1 MDREIKILHT
11 ADSHIGYRQYHSD
24 VRRQDFLDAF
34 SSVIDDAIEIKMDAV
49 VHAGDLFDSRNP
61 TLEDILDTMN
71 ILARLEGASI
81 PFLAIVGNHES
92 KQHTQWLDL
101 FQNMGI
107 AIRLGTLG
115 AVPYEIGE
123 VAIYGIDSVA
133 KSKISSFDYSVFDS
147 GDGEQPTHECKYNLL
162 AMHQLMNPF
171 AFGEWDSEEVIR
183 SLPFEVHALLLGDN
197 HKYEKTKVGDTW
209 VTYCGSTERNS
220 AAERQTRSYNIITL
234 NDSGIDISRRNIL
247 TRDFEFIEVLLKDD
261 AKAHETIFAAIK
273 EHDVSDK
280 VVFVDISGNT
290 DILVSF
296 SEVEEFLLKQGALV
310 PRIRDMRLGGEIA
323 DNTLVSVSF
332 SDPDEAVKEEI
343 KKMELTSAG
352 LVIDEIVRD
361 MQIGKSKLDTETE
374 MRIGKLVDGMDFTKP
389 VPHIKRKAIPEATKE
404 VSIPGS
410 IDKSIVAED
419 PDDAENIDTGEV
431 SENESDGGDENESDD
446 VGGDDD
452 GNEGAEEEVV
462 DEGAKEE
469 VVEKVAEAKTKA
481 RFGTKETTSVPKQ
494 YNLGDYL

>member
-34 SSVIDDAIEIKMDAV
+34 SSVIDDAIEMKMDAV

-71 ILARLEGASI
+71 ILARLRGAEI

-107 AIRLGTLG
+107 AIRLGT
-115 AVPYEIGE
+115 VPYDIGS
-123 VAIYGIDSVA
+123 VAVYGIDSVT
-133 KSKISSFDYSVFDS
+133 KSKIPLFDYSIFDGA
-147 GDGEQPTHECKYNLL
+147 GDEGQSRHDCKYNLL
-162 AMHQLMNPF
+162 VMHQLMNPF
-171 AFGEWDSEEVIR
+171 AFGEWDSEEVIQ
-183 SLPFEVHALLLGDN
+183 SLPFEVHALLLGDY
-197 HKYEKTKVGDTW
+197 HKYEKTKVGDSW

-220 AAERQTRSYNIITL
+220 AAERETRSYNIITL

-247 TRDFEFIEVLLKDD
+247 TRDFEFIEVLLEDD

-310 PRIRDMRLGGEIA
+310 PRIRDMRVGDEIV
-323 DNTLVSVSF
+323 DNILVSVSF

-343 KKMELTSAG
+343 KKMELTGAG

-361 MQIGKSKLDTETE
+361 MLIGKSKLDTETE
-374 MRIGKLVDGMDFTKP
+374 IRIGKLIESMDFTDP
-389 VPHIKRKAIPEATKE
+389 IPHIKREAIPEATVE
-404 VSIPGS
+404 ESIPES
-410 IDKSIVAED
+410 VDED
-419 PDDAENIDTGEV
+419 VVVDDSDDTENIGEEEV
-431 SENESDGGDENESDD
+431 SENDSDD
-446 VGGDDD
+446 
-452 GNEGAEEEVV
+452 EGVEEEVA
-462 DEGAKEE
+462 ETK
-469 VVEKVAEAKTKA
+469 AEAK
-481 RFGTKETTSVPKQ
+481 FGTKKTTSVPKQ

>member
-34 SSVIDDAIEIKMDAV
+34 SSVIDDAIEMKMDAV

-71 ILARLEGASI
+71 ILARLRGAEI

-107 AIRLGTLG
+107 AIRLGTDPYDVG
-115 AVPYEIGE
+115 QVAV
-123 VAIYGIDSVA
+123 YGIDSVA
-133 KSKISSFDYSVFDS
+133 KSKIPLFDYSIFDGS
-147 GDGEQPTHECKYNLL
+147 GDGEQSKHECKYNLL
-162 AMHQLMNPF
+162 VMHQLMNPF
-171 AFGEWDSEEVIR
+171 AFGEWDSEEVIQ
-183 SLPFEVHALLLGDN
+183 SLPFEVHALLLGDY
-197 HKYEKTKVGDTW
+197 HKHEKTKVGNTW

-220 AAERQTRSYNIITL
+220 AAEREPRSYNIITI
-234 NDSGIDISRRNIL
+234 NDTGIDISRRNIL
-247 TRDFEFIEVLLKDD
+247 TRDFEFIEVLLEDD
-261 AKAHETIFAAIK
+261 VKAHETIFAAIK

-290 DILVSF
+290 DIMVSF

-310 PRIRDMRLGGEIA
+310 PRIRDMRMGDDIA
-323 DNTLVSVSF
+323 ENALVSVSF

-343 KKMELTSAG
+343 KKMELTGAG

-361 MQIGKSKLDTETE
+361 MLIGKSKLDAETE
-374 MRIGKLVDGMDFTKP
+374 MRIGKLVDDMDFTNP
-389 VPHIKRKAIPEATKE
+389 IPHIKREVIPDATAEGLIPE
-404 VSIPGS
+404 S
-410 IDKSIVAED
+410 IDEGTVAKD
-419 PDDAENIDTGEV
+419 SDDAESTGEGDGEEEHGL
-431 SENESDGGDENESDD
+431 SESELDDGDEDE
-446 VGGDDD
+446 D
-452 GNEGAEEEVV
+452 GVDAEEVTES
-462 DEGAKEE
+462 
-469 VVEKVAEAKTKA
+469 EAKPEAK
-481 RFGTKETTSVPKQ
+481 FGTKETTSVPKQ

>member
-1 MDREIKILHT
+1 MHNFKSNTNIIELHMDREIKILHT

-34 SSVIDDAIEIKMDAV
+34 SSVIDDAIEMKMDAV

-71 ILARLEGASI
+71 ILARLRGAEI

-107 AIRLGTLG
+107 AIRLGTMPYDIG
-115 AVPYEIGE
+115 SVAV
-123 VAIYGIDSVA
+123 YGIDSVA
-133 KSKISSFDYSVFDS
+133 KSKIPLFDYSIFDGA
-147 GDGEQPTHECKYNLL
+147 GDGEQSKHECKYNLL
-162 AMHQLMNPF
+162 VMHQLMNPF
-171 AFGEWDSEEVIR
+171 AFGEWDSEEVIQ
-183 SLPFEVHALLLGDN
+183 SLPFEVHALLLGDY

-220 AAERQTRSYNIITL
+220 AAERETRSYNIITL

-247 TRDFEFIEVLLKDD
+247 TREFEFIEVLLEDD

-273 EHDVSDK
+273 EHDISDK

-290 DILVSF
+290 DIVVSF

-310 PRIRDMRLGGEIA
+310 PRIRDKRVGDEIV
-323 DNTLVSVSF
+323 DNILVNVSF

-343 KKMELTSAG
+343 KKMELTGAG

-361 MQIGKSKLDTETE
+361 MLIGKSKLDTETE
-374 MRIGKLVDGMDFTKP
+374 IRIGKLIESMDFTDP
-389 VPHIKRKAIPEATKE
+389 IPHIKREAIPEATVEK
-404 VSIPGS
+404 SIPES
-410 IDKSIVAED
+410 VDED
-419 PDDAENIDTGEV
+419 VVMDD
-431 SENESDGGDENESDD
+431 SDD
-446 VGGDDD
+446 VSEYDNKGAGVDVDADEDVGEDDD
-452 GNEGAEEEVV
+452 VTET
-462 DEGAKEE
+462 K
-469 VVEKVAEAKTKA
+469 AEAKY
-481 RFGTKETTSVPKQ
+481 GTKKTTSVPKQ

>member
-34 SSVIDDAIEIKMDAV
+34 SSVIDDAIEMKMDAV

-71 ILARLEGASI
+71 ILARLRGAEI
-81 PFLAIVGNHES
+81 PFLSIVGNHES

-107 AIRLGTLG
+107 AIRLGT
-115 AVPYEIGE
+115 VPYEIGL
-123 VAIYGIDSVA
+123 VAVYGIDSVA
-133 KSKISSFDYSVFDS
+133 KSKIPLFDYSIFDNA
-147 GDGEQPTHECKYNLL
+147 GDGAQSKHECKYNLL
-162 AMHQLMNPF
+162 VMHQLMNPF
-171 AFGEWDSEEVIR
+171 AFGEWDSEEVIQ
-183 SLPFEVHALLLGDN
+183 SLPFDVHALLLGDY
-197 HKYEKTKVGDTW
+197 HKHEKTKVGGTW

-220 AAERQTRSYNIITL
+220 AAERETRSYNIITL

-247 TRDFEFIEVLLKDD
+247 TRDFEFIEVLLEDD

-290 DILVSF
+290 DIVVSF
-296 SEVEEFLLKQGALV
+296 SEVEEFLLGQGALV
-310 PRIRDMRLGGEIA
+310 PRIRDMRVGGEIA

-343 KKMELTSAG
+343 KKMELTGAG

-361 MQIGKSKLDTETE
+361 MLIGKSKLDAETE
-374 MRIGKLVDGMDFTKP
+374 MRIGKLVDDMDFTDP
-389 VPHIKRKAIPEATKE
+389 VPHIKREVMPETTATAE
-404 VSIPGS
+404 VSTPDS
-410 IDKSIVAED
+410 VYEDVAVDDSDDIENVGEGEEGED
-419 PDDAENIDTGEV
+419 V
-431 SENESDGGDENESDD
+431 SENDNDAGDEVESIEED
-446 VGGDDD
+446 VT
-452 GNEGAEEEVV
+452 ESET
-462 DEGAKEE
+462 KT
-469 VVEKVAEAKTKA
+469 EAK
-481 RFGTKETTSVPKQ
+481 FGTKKTTSVPKQ

>member
-1 MDREIKILHT
+1 MHNFKSNTNIIEPHMDREIKILHT

-34 SSVIDDAIEIKMDAV
+34 SSVIDDAIEMKMDAV

-71 ILARLEGASI
+71 ILARLRGAEI

-107 AIRLGTLG
+107 AIRLGTMPYDIG
-115 AVPYEIGE
+115 SVAV
-123 VAIYGIDSVA
+123 YGIDSVA
-133 KSKISSFDYSVFDS
+133 KSKIPLFDYSIFDS
-147 GDGEQPTHECKYNLL
+147 AGDGEQSKHECKYNLVV
-162 AMHQLMNPF
+162 MHQLMNPF
-171 AFGEWDSEEVIR
+171 AFGEWDSEEVIQ
-183 SLPFEVHALLLGDN
+183 SLPFDVHAILLGDY
-197 HKYEKTKVGDTW
+197 HKYEKTTVGDTW

-220 AAERQTRSYNIITL
+220 AAERETRSYNIITL

-247 TRDFEFIEVLLKDD
+247 TREFEFIEVLLEDD

-273 EHDVSDK
+273 EHDISDK

-290 DILVSF
+290 DIVVSF

-310 PRIRDMRLGGEIA
+310 PRIRDMRMGDEIA
-323 DNTLVSVSF
+323 DNALVSVSF

-343 KKMELTSAG
+343 KKMELTGAG
-352 LVIDEIVRD
+352 LVIDELVRD
-361 MQIGKSKLDTETE
+361 MLIGKSKLDTETE
-374 MRIGKLVDGMDFTKP
+374 IRIGKLIESMDFTDP
-389 VPHIKRKAIPEATKE
+389 IPHIKREAIPEATVEK
-404 VSIPGS
+404 SIPES
-410 IDKSIVAED
+410 VDED
-419 PDDAENIDTGEV
+419 VVMDD
-431 SENESDGGDENESDD
+431 SDD
-446 VGGDDD
+446 VSEYDNKGAGVDVDADEDVGEDDD
-452 GNEGAEEEVV
+452 VTET
-462 DEGAKEE
+462 K
-469 VVEKVAEAKTKA
+469 AEAKY
-481 RFGTKETTSVPKQ
+481 GTKKTTSVPKQ

>member
-1 MDREIKILHT
+1 MSPEIKILHT

-34 SSVIDDAIEIKMDAV
+34 SSVIGDAIEMKMDAV

-71 ILARLEGASI
+71 ILTKLKGAKI
-81 PFLAIVGNHES
+81 PFLSIVGNHES

-107 AIRLGTLG
+107 AIRLGM
-115 AVPYEIGE
+115 VPYEIEE

-133 KSKISSFDYSVFDS
+133 KSKIPLFDYSIFDS
-147 GDGEQPTHECKYNLL
+147 AGDEVQSMHEYKYNLL
-162 AMHQLMNPF
+162 VMHQLMNPF

-183 SLPFEVHALLLGDN
+183 SLPFEVHAMLLGDY
-197 HKYEKTKVGDTW
+197 HKYEKTKVGDCW

-220 AAERQTRSYNIITL
+220 AAERETRSYNIITL
-234 NDSGIDISRRNIL
+234 NDSGIDISRRNIS
-247 TRDFEFIEVLLKDD
+247 TRDFEFIEVLLDND

-273 EHDVSDK
+273 EHDVSGK
-280 VVFVDISGNT
+280 VAFVDISGNT
-290 DILVSF
+290 DIVVSF

-310 PRIRDMRLGGEIA
+310 PRIRDMRVGDEIA
-323 DNTLVSVSF
+323 DNALVSVSF

-343 KKMELTSAG
+343 KKMDLTGAG

-361 MQIGKSKLDTETE
+361 MRIGKSKLDNETE
-374 MRIGKLVDGMDFTKP
+374 MRIGKLIESMDFKEP
-389 VPHIKRKAIPEATKE
+389 VSHIKRKVMSEAIVEGSIPELICEGTME
-404 VSIPGS
+404 VYVSDSENADEGISEDEDGGEVEGEVEGEVVVKVDNEYA
-410 IDKSIVAED
+410 DKGVAE
-419 PDDAENIDTGEV
+419 EK
-431 SENESDGGDENESDD
+431 
-446 VGGDDD
+446 
-452 GNEGAEEEVV
+452 
-462 DEGAKEE
+462 AKY
-469 VVEKVAEAKTKA
+469 
-481 RFGTKETTSVPKQ
+481 GTKKTTSVPKQ

>member
-34 SSVIDDAIEIKMDAV
+34 SSVIDDAIEMKMDAV

-71 ILARLEGASI
+71 ILSRLRMADI

-107 AIRLGTLG
+107 AIRLGT
-115 AVPYEIGE
+115 VPYDIGS
-123 VAIYGIDSVA
+123 VAVYGIDSVT
-133 KSKISSFDYSVFDS
+133 KSKIPLFDYSIFDGA
-147 GDGEQPTHECKYNLL
+147 GDGEQSKHECKYNLL
-162 AMHQLMNPF
+162 VMHQLMNPF
-171 AFGEWDSEEVIR
+171 AFGEWDSEEVIQ
-183 SLPFEVHALLLGDN
+183 SLPFEVHALLLGDY
-197 HKYEKTKVGDTW
+197 HKYEKTKVGDSW

-220 AAERQTRSYNIITL
+220 AAERETRSYNIITL

-247 TRDFEFIEVLLKDD
+247 TRDFEFIEVLLEND

-290 DILVSF
+290 DIMVSF

-310 PRIRDMRLGGEIA
+310 PRIRDMRMGA
-323 DNTLVSVSF
+323 DIVDNALVSVSF

-343 KKMELTSAG
+343 KKMDLTSAG

-361 MQIGKSKLDTETE
+361 MLIGKSKLDTETE
-374 MRIGKLVDGMDFTKP
+374 VRIGKLVEGMDFTKP
-389 VPHIKRKAIPEATKE
+389 IPHIKREAIPEATVE
-404 VSIPGS
+404 ESIPESVDEDVVVDDSDDTENIGEEDVS
-410 IDKSIVAED
+410 ADESNAGDDAADEEVAE
-419 PDDAENIDTGEV
+419 PET
-431 SENESDGGDENESDD
+431 
-446 VGGDDD
+446 
-452 GNEGAEEEVV
+452 
-462 DEGAKEE
+462 K
-469 VVEKVAEAKTKA
+469 AEAK
-481 RFGTKETTSVPKQ
+481 FGTKKTTSVPKQ